1 MQHIVQDTTGIK
13 IQQKLYL
20 NLVRRRKAEEMVKKV
35 AKRFIPALLAVRE
48 CSVEEDTHPIC
59 GTEGD

>member
-1 MQHIVQDTTGIK
+1 MQHIVQDTGIK
-13 IQQKLYL
+13 IQQRLYL

-48 CSVEEDTHPIC
+48 CSVEEDTHPDMWDS
-59 GTEGD
+59 G